1 MAMSLQYCSL
11 ISNHSYYL
19 LCASK
24 KDFEIRHL
32 WLGINQGLM
41 NQYDQQNATLTD
53 TSQLPRVVIRS
64 LFLK

>member
-1 MAMSLQYCSL
+1 MVFLELLHFSPFYFSVTAFLFKKGKPLGMAMSLQYCSL

-32 WLGINQGLM
+32 
-41 NQYDQQNATLTD
+41 
-53 TSQLPRVVIRS
+53 
-64 LFLK
+64 